1 MFWFSSRKLA
11 FELGFSALPVP
22 STSVRSFFPSFL
34 RSFLRSC
41 VPSFLPSFVLRSTM
55 TTAASQVSKNI
66 MGKKRGLGNAS
77 VKVKEQKRA
86 LMTMIELVDNRLS
99 TGPNNGS
106 GLRWA
111 DIPITCAFD
120 DTSHAQYCKLYVV
133 FFYSAHSWR
142 LRIFTKFLLRQTGR
156 GMHIYSWPIW
166 KMIRQNLR
174 TTSTML
180 RKAMRMP

>member
-1 MFWFSSRKLA
+1 
-11 FELGFSALPVP
+11 
-22 STSVRSFFPSFL
+22 
-34 RSFLRSC
+34 
-41 VPSFLPSFVLRSTM
+41 
-55 TTAASQVSKNI
+55 
-66 MGKKRGLGNAS
+66 
-77 VKVKEQKRA
+77 
-86 LMTMIELVDNRLS
+86 MIELVDNRLS

-180 RKAMRMP
+180 RKAMRMPWKQLLATTCLGPYTCLSPRMHVAWKVMCLAMRGVQETSHRRYIIAFSLRWQIWTGTKCRFLTTYGNFCYREVQRGNDDE